1 MQSIHLDRI
10 MHGKQENHYRDNW
23 GNVNMNYISE
33 DVYSELILPFFSV
46 IKIMVIK
53 NYVLILR
60 DEVS

>member
-1 MQSIHLDRI
+1 M
-10 MHGKQENHYRDNW
+10 ENHYWDNW